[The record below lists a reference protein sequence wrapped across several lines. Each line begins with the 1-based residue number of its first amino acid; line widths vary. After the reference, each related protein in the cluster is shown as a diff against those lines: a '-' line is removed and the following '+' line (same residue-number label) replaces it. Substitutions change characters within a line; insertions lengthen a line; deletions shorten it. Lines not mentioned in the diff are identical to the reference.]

1 MFLTSLFSLAFQSA
15 ANQAAV
21 AAIVAS
27 LVFLVALVLPTI
39 GITGGIQQI
48 FDGVPD
54 LHLGRVTVK
63 GGLWLSWTVGA
74 LVSGF
79 AYFVGRVTVDFTG
92 DPTVDFPALW
102 AIVSFTANLVYTTVY
117 APKVEV
123 AAKTT
128 SAKSK

>member
-1 MFLTSLFSLAFQSA
+1 MFLTSLFSLVFQSA
-15 ANQAAV
+15 ANQAAI

-54 LHLGRVTVK
+54 LHLGKVTVK
-63 GGLWLSWTVGA
+63 GGLWLSWLVGG
-74 LVSGF
+74 LVSCL
-79 AYFVGRVTVDFTG
+79 AYFVGRVTLDFTG
-92 DPTVDFPALW
+92 DPTVDLPALW
-102 AIVSFTANLVYTTVY
+102 AIVSFTANLIYTTVY
-117 APKVEV
+117 APTVG
-123 AAKTT
+123 AATKTT